1 MDENQQDELDRL
13 MASGVRLSQRDAEA
27 LRALQDKLGP
37 RVYNAALEGLAAGRR
52 RVAEEAAPAA
62 EPDDPLANID
72 SPDRDPLEG
81 VLDTSKPEAS
91 LGERGPQ
98 QPPAARMRPT
108 RRRAGRGA
116 AASPEMDFLRKLR
129 ERTRYNEQLQREGMQ
144 SYYEPESFNSVEL
157 EQAEAGGSSPA
168 MSFAPPTLE
177 QMSSRPRPRPY
188 TEGPMSST
196 EGFYGATRNSSDPRV
211 RGAGMRFRP
220 R

>member
-1 MDENQQDELDRL
+1 MSEPQPNELTQLLERL
-13 MASGVRLSQRDAEA
+13 GQRDREV
-27 LRALQDKLGP
+27 LRQFVDGLDPSLT
-37 RVYNAALEGLAAGRR
+37 RAANEGLAEGLSRVEAMGR
-52 RVAEEAAPAA
+52 P
-62 EPDDPLANID
+62 EPDDPLADID

-91 LGERGPQ
+91 LGERAPQ
-98 QPPAARMRPT
+98 RPPAARMRQ
-108 RRRAGRGA
+108 RRRRPVDPEF
-116 AASPEMDFLRKLR
+116 SPGLEFLRGVRDK
-129 ERTRYNEQLQREGMQ
+129 TRGNEKLQREGMQ
-144 SYYEPESFNSVEL
+144 SYDEPMDFNRREL
-157 EQAEAGGSSPA
+157 ERAEEGGYSPA

-196 EGFYGATRNSSDPRV
+196 EGFYGATRNSPDPRV